1 MPLTGLLEAVA
12 LIMILG
18 CFAQGMQILHNYRG
32 TLHAS
37 KLLSQPLNGG
47 NDTSQGSIAIIP
59 CKLGASSEDEAI
71 YITRSIRDLLSSRAV
86 GRAMLVIEPSDL
98 EALNTKYRDLT
109 KDPGVEFLI
118 SDLNA
123 CKTCSGKNR
132 ALITALREIRSTSK
146 KAIVLLDCDAYH
158 YPKAVEIAVRG
169 AITEKAIVTGYRWYI
184 LRDIYGAL
192 YNTVSSLAFEYMGID
207 KTRIVWGGLVAMPT
221 EFPSLLNLI
230 DRFSEE
236 LSDDAVVNIE
246 ARKKGYR
253 VIFCPACI
261 SITPPPRG
269 FRAFISWAVRQMI
282 IVRLYTPRGF
292 MTLLTIYLANT
303 ALLAIAIT
311 AIVIN
316 TSNLIRILFLTLLI
330 SYIALGCI
338 RALVAIKIYD
348 PLSIYRDNVLE
359 REKILWKISYVALT
373 AIRAP
378 LLLFILIIAR
388 ISKRFS
394 WRGSIYCIKKNRAYP
409 C

>member
-32 TLHAS
+32 TLQAS
-37 KLLSQPLNGG
+37 KLLLHLLNGG
-47 NDTSQGSIAIIP
+47 DSSQGSIAIVP

-86 GRAMLVIEPSDL
+86 ERAMLVIEPSDL
-98 EALNTKYRDLT
+98 EVLNTKYRDLVR
-109 KDPGVEFLI
+109 DPGIEFLI
-118 SDLNA
+118 SNLNA

-132 ALITALREIRSTSK
+132 ALITALKEVGSTSQ

-158 YPKAVEIAVRG
+158 HPKAVEIAVRG
-169 AITEKAIVTGYRWYI
+169 AIAEKAIVTGYRWYI

-207 KTRIVWGGLVAMPT
+207 KTRIVWGGLAAMPA

-230 DRFSEE
+230 DRFSKE
-236 LSDDAVVNIE
+236 LSDDAVINIE
-246 ARKKGYR
+246 ARRRGYR
-253 VIFCPACI
+253 VIFCPVCI
-261 SITPPPRG
+261 SVTPPPKG

-282 IVRLYTPRGF
+282 ILRLYTPGGF
-292 MTLLTIYLANT
+292 MTLLTLYLANT
-303 ALLAIAIT
+303 ALLAIAIA
-311 AIVIN
+311 AIVTG
-316 TSNLIRILFLTLLI
+316 TSSLIRLLFLILLI
-330 SYIALGCI
+330 GYIALGCI

-348 PLSIYRDNVLE
+348 PLSIYRNIIWE
-359 REKILWKISYVALT
+359 REKILWKISYIALT

-378 LLLFILIIAR
+378 LLLLILVMAR
-388 ISKRFS
+388 ISRRFS
-394 WRGSIYCIKKNRAYP
+394 WRGSIYCIKENKAYP